1 MSPANTAAWL
11 TEEKTN
17 PLHIGPADYASPPD
31 DDTVLIRVR
40 ALAINPIDWMLQYD
54 AFFPLKYPFVLGQ
67 DVAGEVVEVGKDV
80 KGFKKGDRVMAQ
92 CTALATSKPNEG
104 GFQEYSQVHK
114 NLVCKIPDSLE
125 FKDAVVVPLGFS
137 TAAIGLY
144 SDDDLKLDIPV
155 ATPATEK
162 QASADKGALIIWG
175 AATSVG
181 LNGVQLAARS
191 GYKVYAT
198 ASPSNFDLVRS
209 LGAAHVF
216 DYSSDSI
223 VDDLKSATSGQTIVG
238 ALDCAGK
245 AGSTSSLAEI
255 LATSKS
261 EQPGTRLFI
270 SSVLPVKEDLP
281 NGVESNFIKGV
292 ALRYDDEKSKALWGN
307 YLPKSLADGTYRAL
321 PEALIVGHGLG
332 NVQEAMERQKSGV
345 RAQKVVVTIGK

>member
-1 MSPANTAAWL
+1 MSPSNTAAWL
-11 TEEKTN
+11 SKEKTN
-17 PLHIGPADYASPPD
+17 PLEIGPADYASPD
-31 DDTVLIRVR
+31 DDTILIRVR
-40 ALAINPIDWMLQYD
+40 SLAINPIDWMLQYD
-54 AFFPLKYPFVLGQ
+54 AFFPLKYPFILGQ
-67 DVAGEVVEVGKDV
+67 DVAGEVVEVGKGV
-80 KGFKKGDRVMAQ
+80 NGFEAGDRVMAQ

-114 NLVCKIPDSLE
+114 NLVCKIPDSLA

-155 ATPATEK
+155 ATSGTSK
-162 QASADKGALIIWG
+162 QETGDKGALIIWG

-198 ASPSNFDLVRS
+198 ASPSNFDLIRS
-209 LGAAHVF
+209 LGATQVF
-216 DYSSDSI
+216 DYSSSSI
-223 VDDLKSATSGQTIVG
+223 IDDLKSATSGQPIVG

-255 LATSKS
+255 LTASKS

-270 SSVLPVKEDLP
+270 SSVLPVEEDLP
-281 NGVESNFIKGV
+281 PGVESNFIKGV
-292 ALRYDDEKSKALWGN
+292 ALRYDDDKSKALWGSF
-307 YLPKSLADGTYRAL
+307 LPKSLADGSYRAL
-321 PEALIVGHGLG
+321 PEALVVGHGLDK
-332 NVQEAMERQKSGV
+332 VQEAMERQRSGV
-345 RAQKVVVTIGK
+345 RAQKVVVTVGE